1 MILSSSFKNV
11 HFEPKKKAIKSLF
24 HLIYPS
30 ANQIRESKFGYSS
43 GSSFPYYE
51 KTHLKQKWLQKYFHK
66 WSTAIGGY
74 DRIMPH
80 CKNWIRVSSDKN
92 DIRLVVTG
100 SHNLSKAAW
109 GCEEKGGT
117 QVHIRS
123 YEERIVIKVNTT
135 NLAKLDQNTRLQNTR
150 QSTLKGIHLKAE

>member
-1 MILSSSFKNV
+1 M
-11 HFEPKKKAIKSLF
+11 
-24 HLIYPS
+24 IYPS

-51 KTHLKQKWLQKYFHK
+51 KTHLKQKWLQKYFSK

-80 CKNWIRVSSDKN
+80 CKNWMRVSSDQKN
-92 DIRLVVTG
+92 IRLAVTG

-123 YEERIVIKVNTT
+123 YEETVVI
-135 NLAKLDQNTRLQNTR
+135 
-150 QSTLKGIHLKAE
+150 

>member
-1 MILSSSFKNV
+1 M
-11 HFEPKKKAIKSLF
+11 
-24 HLIYPS
+24 IYPS

-51 KTHLKQKWLQKYFHK
+51 KTHLKQKWLHKYFHK

-80 CKNWIRVSSDKN
+80 CKNWMRVSSDQKN
-92 DIRLVVTG
+92 IRPIVTG
-100 SHNLSKAAW
+100 IHNLSKAAW

-123 YEERIVIKVNTT
+123 YEELVVSGSEKWISNRIPTV
-135 NLAKLDQNTRLQNTR
+135 KLKILGKSIFEIRM
-150 QSTLKGIHLKAE
+150 

>member
-1 MILSSSFKNV
+1 M
-11 HFEPKKKAIKSLF
+11 
-24 HLIYPS
+24 IYPS